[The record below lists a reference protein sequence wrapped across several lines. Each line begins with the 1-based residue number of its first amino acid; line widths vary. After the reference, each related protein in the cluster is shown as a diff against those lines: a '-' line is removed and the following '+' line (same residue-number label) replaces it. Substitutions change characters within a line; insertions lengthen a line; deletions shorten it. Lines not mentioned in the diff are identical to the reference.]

1 MGKEEGR
8 DEQEKEEGEEP
19 ICTNIL
25 PRKKEE
31 RKGFPCKKR
40 FPAKIYHYPYPLI
53 HPFRIVIDGRGRDR
67 KRSKNVNTVL
77 LCPPMLIIDSTAQVC
92 FSCCPVSRPTR
103 RWTLGPSRSTSPR
116 KRLARGKTSS
126 WNKRATCFPVLFFRS
141 HFSLSLNVVN
151 VASDFVPPLKLD
163 VYVQCLYFF
172 YHILLLLFFA
182 PTSFTFTFCEG

>member
-1 MGKEEGR
+1 M
-8 DEQEKEEGEEP
+8 Q
-19 ICTNIL
+19 
-25 PRKKEE
+25 
-31 RKGFPCKKR
+31 KR
-40 FPAKIYHYPYPLI
+40 FSAEIYCITTPIPHPSFSNI
-53 HPFRIVIDGRGRDR
+53 HRWAWEGPKKQQKCQHCLTFP
-67 KRSKNVNTVL
+67 

-92 FSCCPVSRPTR
+92 FSSSPVSRPTR

-126 WNKRATCFPVLFFRS
+126 WNKKATCFPVLFFRS